1 MGVAPSG
8 YARPQLSR
16 RSDSRNTR
24 RYQPVVAGDR
34 RADHMVAGRWLLPG
48 RRARDR
54 PAASYG
60 LGLASALLLF
70 ASILAHEFGHALVA
84 RRHGVVIEE
93 IDLWLLGGVARMSG
107 QPQNPRDEL
116 DFALAGPV
124 VTAVIAAIFG
134 ALALAHPTSAPA
146 ALLAVIRYQAE
157 VNVLILG
164 FNLLPAF
171 PLDGGRVA
179 RALLWRRSGNI
190 AAATDTAAGLGRA
203 FGYVLI
209 GGGVLMTFYGYLEG
223 LWLAVIGVFLT
234 AAASAERIQQE
245 VVSAFTGIHAEEL
258 MSQPVIC
265 IPADLT
271 LTDAAEQYFSR
282 YRCTAFPVIDASGRA
297 VGLLSIS
304 QLEHIPHRANAG
316 TLVGNGADRD
326 LALMVDKHED
336 VAHLLERSAFARVG
350 RATVI
355 DESRRPVGIL
365 SITDVQRAITAT
377 RLRDTPSRPARPAPH

>member
-1 MGVAPSG
+1 
-8 YARPQLSR
+8 
-16 RSDSRNTR
+16 
-24 RYQPVVAGDR
+24 
-34 RADHMVAGRWLLPG
+34 
-48 RRARDR
+48 
-54 PAASYG
+54 
-60 LGLASALLLF
+60 
-70 ASILAHEFGHALVA
+70 
-84 RRHGVVIEE
+84 
-93 IDLWLLGGVARMSG
+93 
-107 QPQNPRDEL
+107 
-116 DFALAGPV
+116 
-124 VTAVIAAIFG
+124 
-134 ALALAHPTSAPA
+134 
-146 ALLAVIRYQAE
+146 
-157 VNVLILG
+157 
-164 FNLLPAF
+164 
-171 PLDGGRVA
+171 
-179 RALLWRRSGNI
+179 
-190 AAATDTAAGLGRA
+190 
-203 FGYVLI
+203 
-209 GGGVLMTFYGYLEG
+209 MTCYLEG

-282 YRCTAFPVIDASGRA
+282 YRYTAFPVIDASGRA

-304 QLEHIPHRANAG
+304 RLRAYSPPG
-316 TLVGNGADRD
+316 KRRHVGGNGADRD